1 MLATAGV
8 DTDDE
13 ARQLLFADSPRLQR
27 GKSPTTHFFR
37 KTLKDRVY
45 FLHEL
50 ILIPCFSCSHRGQ
63 EKGVMHAL
71 SPLYFSF
78 QRMAVTVQESMEEIH

>member
-27 GKSPTTHFFR
+27 GKSPTTNTLLQKNLEGSRIFF
-37 KTLKDRVY
+37 
-45 FLHEL
+45 
-50 ILIPCFSCSHRGQ
+50 C
-63 EKGVMHAL
+63 MN
-71 SPLYFSF
+71 
-78 QRMAVTVQESMEEIH
+78 